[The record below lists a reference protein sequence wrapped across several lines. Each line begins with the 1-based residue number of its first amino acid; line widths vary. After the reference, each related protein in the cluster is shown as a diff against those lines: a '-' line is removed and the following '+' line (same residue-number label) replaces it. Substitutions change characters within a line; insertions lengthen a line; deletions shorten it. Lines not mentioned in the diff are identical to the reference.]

1 MRKMSEWIRDNEAMI
16 VWVAGT
22 IAVVA
27 IVVVLWSMG
36 VLVDS
41 NDSSIANPSNPVGQ
55 LLRQVTR
62 F

>member
-1 MRKMSEWIRDNEAMI
+1 MRKTSEWIRDNEAMI
-16 VWVAGT
+16 TLAVGIIV
-22 IAVVA
+22 AVV

-36 VLVDS
+36 VLVNS

>member
-1 MRKMSEWIRDNEAMI
+1 MSEWIRDNEAMI

-27 IVVVLWSMG
+27 IVVVLWSTG

-41 NDSSIANPSNPVGQ
+41 SDNSIANPSNPVGQ